1 MCAAILHMARNA
13 SVRSPA
19 QKLIVV
25 IEADLE
31 ARAHHERAL
40 RSAGYTVVAFASCP
54 EPSEVALAAVVL
66 SDVASFHWQR
76 ESSSGPQ
83 PPTIVL
89 TDDEKAGVIAC
100 LCGASTW
107 VRSSVGEAGLL
118 EELETVLRSD
128 DGFSTNE

>member
-1 MCAAILHMARNA
+1 MGRTAAARLRA
-13 SVRSPA
+13 E
-19 QKLIVV
+19 KLIVV

-31 ARAHHERAL
+31 ARAHHEQAL
-40 RSAGYTVVAFASCP
+40 RSAGYAVVAFASCP

-83 PPTIVL
+83 PPTIVM

-107 VRSSVGEAGLL
+107 VRSSGGEAGLL
-118 EELETVLRSD
+118 EEVETVLRSD
-128 DGFSTNE
+128 DGFSTQE